1 MTKRNKIIYWIST
14 AWLASGMLST
24 GTLQLFKAKAEG
36 AIAPPGVYGITHL
49 GYPIYFLTILGVWKI
64 LGVVALLIPK
74 FPLLKEWAYAGFFF
88 AMSGAVF
95 SHIASGDSMT
105 ANIPALLLLILTVI
119 SWYFRPADRK
129 FIAVTQSRHRQEFA
143 PPKTAMGTRGNQA
156 AVGA

>member
-1 MTKRNKIIYWIST
+1 MTKRNKIIYWVST
-14 AWLASGMLST
+14 IWLALGMLAT

-36 AIAPPGVYGITHL
+36 AVAPPGVYGITHL
-49 GYPIYFLTILGVWKI
+49 GYPVYFLTILGVWKI

-105 ANIPALLLLILTVI
+105 QNVPALLLLILTVI
-119 SWYFRPADRK
+119 SWYFRPADRQ
-129 FIAVTQSRHRQEFA
+129 IISVNQHSHGQEFGPA
-143 PPKTAMGTRGNQA
+143 KTATEKHDNHA